1 MPRPATSGTNRA
13 RQQIVDSGYQRH
25 RSDSPAVDDQ
35 QVPENARRPAD
46 LLAAQPG
53 SAKLV
58 IVPIGLICASCPA
71 GCVLPG
77 GVGKEALDH
86 SMETPTAGRPCPRRT
101 SACSKS

>member
-1 MPRPATSGTNRA
+1 
-13 RQQIVDSGYQRH
+13 VDSGYQRH

-86 SMETPTAGRPCPRRT
+86 PMERLTAGPRVHDEPRLARRADHATTGLVRPEDA
-101 SACSKS
+101 SV